1 MKYRAVVIG
10 VSAGGM
16 AALQAIVSELRADF
30 PLPVIVVQHRSAD
43 ADDFLSGFLDERAK
57 VRVKEAE
64 EKEKLAAGVVY
75 VAPANYHLLVEEDQT
90 LSMTVGEKVN
100 FARPSIDV
108 LFETAADVFS
118 AGLIGIILTGAGT
131 DGSKGMKSIKESGGL
146 TIVQDPGTAE
156 SDAMPKAAIAITVID
171 HILPLP
177 EIGPFLNL
185 ITSG

>member
-1 MKYRAVVIG
+1 
-10 VSAGGM
+10 
-16 AALQAIVSELRADF
+16 
-30 PLPVIVVQHRSAD
+30 
-43 ADDFLSGFLDERAK
+43 
-57 VRVKEAE
+57 
-64 EKEKLAAGVVY
+64 VVY